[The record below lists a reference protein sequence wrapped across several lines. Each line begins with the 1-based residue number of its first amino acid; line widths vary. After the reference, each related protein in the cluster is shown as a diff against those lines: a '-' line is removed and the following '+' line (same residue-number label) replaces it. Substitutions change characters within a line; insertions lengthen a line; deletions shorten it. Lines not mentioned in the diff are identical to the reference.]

1 MSINMSIHRKEARDY
16 LINTLSINDI
26 INKKF
31 NLCLT
36 KKKEKTKKN
45 SKYYNIML
53 YLFLEKLYNY
63 EPGIV
68 RLIGLFHDYN
78 YQYLTMSIY
87 SNERPIKLGRCMGDY
102 YINNDDVDS
111 CICSSCDP
119 NGFNLLKP
127 YRIYHR
133 L

>member
-1 MSINMSIHRKEARDY
+1 MNENKDY
-16 LINTLSINDI
+16 LINTQSINKI
-26 INKKF
+26 INNKF
-31 NLCLT
+31 DLDSKNT
-36 KKKEKTKKN
+36 EKIKN
-45 SKYYNIML
+45 KYSNII
-53 YLFLEKLYNY
+53 LFLFIRKLYNY

-78 YQYLTMSIY
+78 YQYLIIYSY

-102 YINNDDVDS
+102 YINNNNVDS

-119 NGFNLLKP
+119 DSYNLLKP
-127 YRIYHR
+127 YRISHR